1 VVFGHRKVAL
11 TGMASPDDV
20 PLPSAAET
28 TGRIVVALFEQ
39 RTQAENA
46 IRALKSAAFSNEQ
59 IGVATQ
65 DRVGLGLAD
74 GEAAEN
80 GERLADDATAGA
92 VTGGII
98 GGLVGLLSSLLIP
111 GVGPLVVGGILA
123 SSVTGVGLGAAAGSI
138 VGALVGMGVSEDEA
152 RYFDAGLRAG
162 RTLVTVTSTDR
173 LSEALEILKRHSADL
188 GPLSP
193 KVLPHRAPYSGQKR
207 RSRTGGYAGPERREV
222 A

>member
-1 VVFGHRKVAL
+1 MAPSNDVA
-11 TGMASPDDV
+11 
-20 PLPSAAET
+20 PLPSGAET
-28 TGRIVVALFEQ
+28 TGRIVVALFEH
-39 RTQAENA
+39 RNQAENA

-65 DRVGLGLAD
+65 DRLGSGLAGD
-74 GEAAEN
+74 ETADN
-80 GERLADDATAGA
+80 GERLADDASAGA
-92 VTGGII
+92 LTGGII

-123 SSVTGVGLGAAAGSI
+123 SSVTAVGLGAAAGGV
-138 VGALVGMGVSEDEA
+138 VGALVGMGVSEEEA

-173 LSEALEILKRHSADL
+173 LSEALDILRRHSADL

-193 KVLPHRAPYSGQKR
+193 RDLSRRAPYSGQER
-207 RSRTGGYAGPERREV
+207 RSRTNGYAGPERREV

>member
-1 VVFGHRKVAL
+1 
-11 TGMASPDDV
+11 MANSHDV
-20 PLPSAAET
+20 PPLPSAAET

-65 DRVGLGLAD
+65 DRVKSVLASD
-74 GEAAEN
+74 ETAD

-92 VTGGII
+92 LTGGII

-123 SSVTGVGLGAAAGSI
+123 SSVTAAGLGAAAGGT
-138 VGALVGMGVSEDEA
+138 VGALLGMGVSEEEA

-162 RTLVTVTSTDR
+162 RTLVTVSSTDR
-173 LSEALEILKRHSADL
+173 LSEALEILRRHSADL

-193 KVLPHRAPYSGQKR
+193 RDLPRRVPYRGQERRA
-207 RSRTGGYAGPERREV
+207 RTIGYAGPERRQV